1 MVLIEGMKNGRPRM
15 QVEAPLIVY
24 EEDGSYTEE
33 LLEMYGM
40 NKSEHKME
48 E

>member
-24 EEDGSYTEE
+24 EQDGSYTEE
-33 LLEMYGM
+33 VLAMYGDM
-40 NKSEHKME
+40 KKSRE
-48 E
+48 ER